1 MVMSSIIV
9 KAPTTAFYAEKI
21 LSKEAENIVAAIFT
35 FCCEYFVV
43 FLTQARIKKIKILV
57 FNICFFQ
64 QKPVKSHIKILYI
77 FFAWTKKQLMV
88 NIFPPKINT
97 F

>member
-43 FLTQARIKKIKILV
+43 LLTQARIKKIKILV
-57 FNICFFQ
+57 FNIFFLQ
-64 QKPVKSHIKILYI
+64 QKPVTVTHQNFVH
-77 FFAWTKKQLMV
+77 FFCLDKKTI
-88 NIFPPKINT
+88 NGKYFPS
-97 F
+97 

>member
-43 FLTQARIKKIKILV
+43 LLTQARIKKIKILV
-57 FNICFFQ
+57 FNIFFFQ
-64 QKPVKSHIKILYI
+64 QKPVTVTHQNFVH
-77 FFAWTKKQLMV
+77 FFCLDKKKLMV
-88 NIFPPKINT
+88 NIFPPKINN